1 MNMKESSQKAVLL
14 LADGTR
20 FEGRALGARGVAVGE
35 VVFHTSGTST
45 HQLLTTPACQGQIL
59 AFTTPLIGNCGVN
72 EDDAQGTGVFAAGMV
87 VRECCREPSNFR
99 SRQSLPDYLSQRGVV
114 AIEGVDTRALT
125 RHLRDKGSC
134 RGAIVSVQADEAALL
149 RELASPAPVPPAP
162 RAAQPAPLPERED
175 FHVAV
180 LDLGC
185 CRDLLLGLTL
195 RGCRVTLLAPDTP
208 FDDIAALGPD
218 GVLLSDGPERLT
230 PPEGALQTARAL
242 LQSGLP
248 LYGAD
253 AGHQLLAVAAGCRLE
268 PLPAG
273 HRGPNHPVHATGGAT
288 FTTTQRHGLT
298 VVPESVDP
306 ARAAVTHV
314 NRNDGSVEGLRYA
327 GCPAF
332 STQYLPDHRGDSTG
346 RADAIGAFLSAMAQR
361 KEGGLN
367 A

>member
-134 RGAIVSVQADEAALL
+134 RGVIV
-149 RELASPAPVPPAP
+149 
-162 RAAQPAPLPERED
+162 
-175 FHVAV
+175 
-180 LDLGC
+180 
-185 CRDLLLGLTL
+185 
-195 RGCRVTLLAPDTP
+195 
-208 FDDIAALGPD
+208 
-218 GVLLSDGPERLT
+218 
-230 PPEGALQTARAL
+230 
-242 LQSGLP
+242 
-248 LYGAD
+248 
-253 AGHQLLAVAAGCRLE
+253 
-268 PLPAG
+268 
-273 HRGPNHPVHATGGAT
+273 
-288 FTTTQRHGLT
+288 
-298 VVPESVDP
+298 
-306 ARAAVTHV
+306 
-314 NRNDGSVEGLRYA
+314 
-327 GCPAF
+327 
-332 STQYLPDHRGDSTG
+332 
-346 RADAIGAFLSAMAQR
+346 
-361 KEGGLN
+361 
-367 A
+367 

>member
-45 HQLLTTPACQGQIL
+45 HQLLTTPACRGQIL

-99 SRQSLPDYLSQRGVV
+99 SRQSLPDYLSQKGVV

-125 RHLRDKGSC
+125 RHLRDKGIC

-162 RAAQPAPLPERED
+162 RAAQPAPLPQRED

-273 HRGPNHPVHATGGAT
+273 HRRCV
-288 FTTTQRHGLT
+288 
-298 VVPESVDP
+298 
-306 ARAAVTHV
+306 
-314 NRNDGSVEGLRYA
+314 
-327 GCPAF
+327 
-332 STQYLPDHRGDSTG
+332 
-346 RADAIGAFLSAMAQR
+346 
-361 KEGGLN
+361 
-367 A
+367 

>member
-87 VRECCREPSNFR
+87 VRECCKVPSNFR

-149 RELASPAPVPPAP
+149 RELASPAPVPPRRAP
-162 RAAQPAPLPERED
+162 RSPRP
-175 FHVAV
+175 
-180 LDLGC
+180 
-185 CRDLLLGLTL
+185 GLKGRTSMWRCSTL
-195 RGCRVTLLAPDTP
+195 A
-208 FDDIAALGPD
+208 
-218 GVLLSDGPERLT
+218 
-230 PPEGALQTARAL
+230 
-242 LQSGLP
+242 
-248 LYGAD
+248 
-253 AGHQLLAVAAGCRLE
+253 AAGICCW
-268 PLPAG
+268 G
-273 HRGPNHPVHATGGAT
+273 
-288 FTTTQRHGLT
+288 
-298 VVPESVDP
+298 
-306 ARAAVTHV
+306 
-314 NRNDGSVEGLRYA
+314 
-327 GCPAF
+327 
-332 STQYLPDHRGDSTG
+332 
-346 RADAIGAFLSAMAQR
+346 
-361 KEGGLN
+361 
-367 A
+367 